1 MKSSP
6 RNPTGTPSAAPTCWA
21 TCRPRRTCPSRT
33 SASPPRPETHPGP
46 RTRPAGRE
54 SPPQDARATPGRPG
68 DIRAH
73 PVYEDIRTRFSG
85 RVREI
90 GKNRNAPPAPDTL
103 GADLPEEDDE

>member
-1 MKSSP
+1 MLFRSP
-6 RNPTGTPSAAPTCWA
+6 APQEA
-21 TCRPRRTCPSRT
+21 K
-33 SASPPRPETHPGP
+33 A
-46 RTRPAGRE
+46 
-54 SPPQDARATPGRPG
+54 PPQDARVTPGRPG

-90 GKNRNAPPAPDTL
+90 GKNRNTPPAPDTL